1 MNIIQEDIS
10 DLVIEKIN
18 KDYSFV
24 KLVNIIYQQD
34 DNQITAIAGVK
45 CLDRQTKTIQI
56 SQYELLLGKQDN

>member
-1 MNIIQEDIS
+1 DIS

>member
-1 MNIIQEDIS
+1 MNIIQENIS

>member
-56 SQYELLLGKQDN
+56 SQYELLLGKQEN